1 MILNCAIIDDEP
13 LAAQLLN
20 SYARKTPFLNVKGV
34 FNSAVE
40 AIKCVRED
48 HINLLF
54 LDIQMPELSG
64 LEFAKILPPE
74 TKVVFTTAF
83 SQYAVDSYKANAIG
97 YLMKPIS
104 YESFLEASQK
114 ALEYFQTQQ
123 KTTLTTAD
131 RYFYVK
137 SDYKLIKIKFDDLLY
152 VEGLKDYV
160 KFYVDKLEK
169 PITSLM
175 NLKKVAEFLPSSE
188 FMRIHRSYIVNL
200 SKITGIERGHFLIGS
215 ASLPVS
221 DSYKDGADLFISNHV
236 LS

>member
-13 LAAQLLN
+13 LAAELLD
-20 SYARKTPFLNVKGV
+20 SYAKKTPFLNVKGV
-34 FNSAVE
+34 FNSAVQ

-83 SQYAVDSYKANAIG
+83 SQYAVESYKANAIG

-104 YESFLEASQK
+104 YDSFLEAAQK
-114 ALEYFQTQQ
+114 ALDYFQSQQ
-123 KTTLTTAD
+123 RAALTSVD

-137 SDYKLIKIKFDDLLY
+137 SDYKLIKIKFDDLVY

-160 KFYVDKLEK
+160 KFYVDNMDK
-169 PITSLM
+169 PVTSLM
-175 NLKKVAEFLPSSE
+175 NLKKVVEYLPSNE

-200 SKITGIERGHFLIGS
+200 SKITGIERGRFMIGQT
-215 ASLPVS
+215 ALPVS
-221 DSYKDGADLFISNHV
+221 DSYKDAADQFIDSHV
-236 LS
+236 IS